1 MIDYTIEEHEP
12 EEFVFKELTKI
23 QREYVDKLYKRERGQ
38 LGETTNKKYRSV
50 IFGRYTFMVGD
61 DPFGLQA
68 DWPES
73 EKIPIRD
80 KQ

>member
-1 MIDYTIEEHEP
+1 MIDYTTGDHEP

-38 LGETTNKKYRSV
+38 SEIIGKKYRSV
-50 IFGRYTFMVGD
+50 IFGKYHFQIGD
-61 DPFGLQA
+61 DPFGLQS

-73 EKIPIRD
+73 EK
-80 KQ
+80 K

>member
-1 MIDYTIEEHEP
+1 MINYTIGDHEP
-12 EEFVFKELTKI
+12 EEFVYKELTKI

-38 LGETTNKKYRSV
+38 SAETIGKKYRSV
-50 IFGRYTFMVGD
+50 IFGKYTFVVGD

-73 EKIPIRD
+73 ERMPR
-80 KQ
+80 